1 MESNA
6 FQSIQDFSKALEKAR
21 KYLRKPNANTS
32 KRGVMSGASLKGT
45 EASFVMRKLVE
56 DGVLKQSKTKAGQVR
71 YTR

>member
-6 FQSIQDFSKALEKAR
+6 FQSIDDFSKALKKA
-21 KYLRKPNANTS
+21 KAYLLNPNANTS
-32 KRGVMSGASLKGT
+32 KRGVMSGASLTGS

-56 DGVLKQSKTKAGQVR
+56 NGVLKQRKTKAGQVR